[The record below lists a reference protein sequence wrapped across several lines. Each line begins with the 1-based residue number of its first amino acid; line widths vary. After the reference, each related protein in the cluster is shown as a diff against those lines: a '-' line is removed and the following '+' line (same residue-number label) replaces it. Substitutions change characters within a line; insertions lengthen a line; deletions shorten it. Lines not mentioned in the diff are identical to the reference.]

1 MELIEAICDKY
12 GFDYPDPIR
21 EDETKAE
28 AYERVLNSYDFK
40 SWCYCNREWLSLKEM
55 VDLVESIGLLD
66 DDDF

>member
-1 MELIEAICDKY
+1 MEFIEAICDKY

-40 SWCYCNREWLSLKEM
+40 S
-55 VDLVESIGLLD
+55 
-66 DDDF
+66 